1 MNLSIRT
8 ILFIAAIVC
17 FVIAIFSDVHW
28 TDWTAIGLAC
38 TVGALASLIPALR
51 ASRTNPLDALRGD

>member
-8 ILFIAAIVC
+8 ILFIAAIIC

-38 TVGALASLIPALR
+38 TVGGFLVAEMGWDRPLGASTTH
-51 ASRTNPLDALRGD
+51 RT

>member
-38 TVGALASLIPALR
+38 TVGGFLVAEMGTGTAH
-51 ASRTNPLDALRGD
+51 RT

>member
-1 MNLSIRT
+1 MNLGIRT

-28 TDWTAIGLAC
+28 SDWTAIGLAC
-38 TVGALASLIPALR
+38 TVGGFLVSEIGWDRPIGTRR
-51 ASRTNPLDALRGD
+51 ART